1 MRRQFTPT
9 STLGVAL
16 GAVSLIV
23 AGCGAAVHGGA
34 AAVPLKSTV
43 QGVAIY
49 GPLARPV
56 RWTRTRWS
64 PAGTHF
70 AFAVDPRQGIAEV
83 GSTNPL
89 RGEQVALGLGRSVV
103 ALTAHDAIVASWS
116 RRHDWLYPVQGTSL
130 GTPVPWTGATDCWQQ
145 WVETAQGPAIVTGG
159 YRSGTLALAWANGH
173 TLALAGSQVCVAPSG
188 RVGAVVGGGHCY
200 PAVVHPV
207 GNQQVPSLHQPSSA
221 TAPIRLWQFDAVPPR
236 VLATVYLPRLHLPKA
251 AGSVSVERIV
261 FSPNGRYVAIWVMGD
276 YGVGAQQQMVGA
288 TFIYAVASGHLMGQ
302 APVGN
307 GIEWAA
313 NSQFLWI
320 GTPDPQGQGA
330 DRVVKDGVDLAR
342 HHDSVGH
349 RCGVGHHTS
358 GDARPVAERAA
369 GGLAARTGAGESPRH
384 PPGPPGRGG
393 EHVPQWPGRD
403 CRHGRRGGVR
413 HVEPGWALGRRRS
426 SESSPARRVQRLRAG
441 ELT

>member
-188 RVGAVVGGGHCY
+188 RVGAMVGGGAPLPCGGSPRGQSAGALAA
-200 PAVVHPV
+200 PA
-207 GNQQVPSLHQPSSA
+207 
-221 TAPIRLWQFDAVPPR
+221 QF
-236 VLATVYLPRLHLPKA
+236 
-251 AGSVSVERIV
+251 
-261 FSPNGRYVAIWVMGD
+261 
-276 YGVGAQQQMVGA
+276 
-288 TFIYAVASGHLMGQ
+288 GH
-302 APVGN
+302 
-307 GIEWAA
+307 
-313 NSQFLWI
+313 
-320 GTPDPQGQGA
+320 GA
-330 DRVVKDGVDLAR
+330 DSL
-342 HHDSVGH
+342 
-349 RCGVGHHTS
+349 
-358 GDARPVAERAA
+358 VA
-369 GGLAARTGAGESPRH
+369 
-384 PPGPPGRGG
+384 
-393 EHVPQWPGRD
+393 V
-403 CRHGRRGGVR
+403 
-413 HVEPGWALGRRRS
+413 
-426 SESSPARRVQRLRAG
+426 
-441 ELT
+441 

>member
-188 RVGAVVGGGHCY
+188 RVGAVVGGGTATLRWFTPWAISRCPRCTSPVRPRRRFACGSLMRCL
-200 PAVVHPV
+200 PAC
-207 GNQQVPSLHQPSSA
+207 
-221 TAPIRLWQFDAVPPR
+221 WPR
-236 VLATVYLPRLHLPKA
+236 CT
-251 AGSVSVERIV
+251 S
-261 FSPNGRYVAIWVMGD
+261 
-276 YGVGAQQQMVGA
+276 
-288 TFIYAVASGHLMGQ
+288 
-302 APVGN
+302 
-307 GIEWAA
+307 
-313 NSQFLWI
+313 
-320 GTPDPQGQGA
+320 
-330 DRVVKDGVDLAR
+330 
-342 HHDSVGH
+342 HDCICL
-349 RCGVGHHTS
+349 RQ
-358 GDARPVAERAA
+358 RAA
-369 GGLAARTGAGESPRH
+369 
-384 PPGPPGRGG
+384 
-393 EHVPQWPGRD
+393 
-403 CRHGRRGGVR
+403 
-413 HVEPGWALGRRRS
+413 
-426 SESSPARRVQRLRAG
+426 
-441 ELT
+441 